1 MVPLTGDLSP
11 STWQKSGALGAAME
25 VRVKLYA
32 GLTRSAGVSGQVVA
46 IDLPEGSTVADL
58 VAALDLAPGQAR
70 LTFVNG
76 RARRPHHR
84 LAPGD
89 QVGVFPPIGGG

>member
-1 MVPLTGDLSP
+1 
-11 STWQKSGALGAAME
+11 ME
-25 VRVKLYA
+25 IRVKLYA
-32 GLTRSAGVSGQVVA
+32 GLARRSSRSGQVMEVNV
-46 IDLPEGSTVADL
+46 PEGSTVADL
-58 VAALDLAPGQAR
+58 VAALDLTSDEAR

-76 RARRPHHR
+76 RARRPDHR

>member
-1 MVPLTGDLSP
+1 
-11 STWQKSGALGAAME
+11 ME

-32 GLTRSAGVSGQVVA
+32 GLTRSAGVSGQVA
-46 IDLPEGSTVADL
+46 AMDLPEGSTVADL
-58 VAALDLAPGQAR
+58 VAALDIAPEKAR

-76 RARRPHHR
+76 RARRPQHR